1 MRRPMPTV
9 AIIGPD
15 GAGKTT
21 VASRLPE
28 VLDQPVRYV
37 YMGLNH
43 DASNVLLPTNRL
55 VRHLRH
61 VRHRSA
67 TADGANPVERR
78 RVPVLT
84 QAASVFKLGNLL
96 AEAWYRQLVARRLAR
111 QGNLVIFDRH
121 FMADYPDRY
130 ESTAVPALRRVRHA
144 ILRRA
149 VPRPNVLIY
158 LDAPAD
164 VLLRRKGEGTEASLN
179 RQRKAYRSLVE
190 QHPRG
195 AIIDANRQIDDVV
208 RDVAAAI
215 VRLAVPAEG
224 S

>member
-1 MRRPMPTV
+1 MPTV

-21 VASRLPE
+21 VATRLPE
-28 VLDQPVRYV
+28 VLEQPVRYV

-43 DASNVLLPTNRL
+43 DASNVLLPTNRFA
-55 VRHLRH
+55 RFLRQ
-61 VRHRSA
+61 RSSTVDHT
-67 TADGANPVERR
+67 TARR
-78 RVPVLT
+78 RRPIPVLT
-84 QAASVFKLGNLL
+84 QLAAAFKLVNLL
-96 AEAWYRQLVARRLAR
+96 AEAWYRQLVAMRLAR

-121 FMADYPDRY
+121 FLADYPDAY
-130 ESTAVPALRRVRHA
+130 ESTAIPALRRLRHA

-149 VPRPNVLIY
+149 VPRPQVLIY

-179 RQRKAYRSLVE
+179 RQRTAYRRLVE
-190 QHPRG
+190 QYPRG
-195 AIIDANRQIDDVV
+195 AIIDADRGIDDVT

-215 VRLAVPAEG
+215 VALTRPKGAP
-224 S
+224 